1 MEKKQISKNI
11 SNLNNVGKNTEN
23 KKENPGEYNCTNII
37 KLEDTEIKLNKE
49 KHTKRR
55 NMSSNIFKEKGA
67 ISIDKNRFSIENQ
80 TRKNFNLFKEPV
92 SCKNATKIE
101 INSHDK
107 LYNFE
112 QNKKEDNKNNTIQ
125 NKINDEKINIKTIT
139 NNANNSNN
147 KKTTIKINCNTS
159 GNINTEND
167 IQKFIIDDSNNKIKN
182 EISSPPNKTEE
193 SNKEKEKEEKEKL
206 LIHKCIKNKKPS
218 LLSNK
223 SVQSDDLD
231 NDGISNINGNSNT
244 LNTTNEANYSLYST
258 NSNCNVNKFV
268 LNDCILDIN
277 DRVIKEL
284 ASELEQSTNKKEIMG
299 SNKKKIE
306 ENFKV
311 ICNKI
316 APLNLNKAN
325 DKKSYTQKNLS
336 SIKIINENDV
346 YQNENST
353 LIGDNCKIN
362 TISTEKTEEIKT
374 GNSNNICNIN
384 INQNDYNSLS
394 KKMDSFDKK
403 LLDLESLLKEKIIE
417 ILLQIENLQNT
428 CGYSLNNQRKSF
440 NQKLNNINNAINFP
454 DNLNI
459 NNINSQSDFLYNNFR
474 RNNSRDDYFIHSHSV
489 KRLAPIIEIDPIN
502 LQFSPSPIKTQN
514 IILSNKKSKGQNKSK
529 GLKTS
534 FTNNFKDI
542 RLFRKNE
549 NKENSRTVSNLD
561 NWDIT
566 KFKIITKSGIGVNK
580 WINLNKL
587 IKYEQSKTANFSS
600 NNIGLLSLG
609 NYENNK

>member
-1 MEKKQISKNI
+1 
-11 SNLNNVGKNTEN
+11 
-23 KKENPGEYNCTNII
+23 
-37 KLEDTEIKLNKE
+37 
-49 KHTKRR
+49 
-55 NMSSNIFKEKGA
+55 
-67 ISIDKNRFSIENQ
+67 
-80 TRKNFNLFKEPV
+80 
-92 SCKNATKIE
+92 
-101 INSHDK
+101 
-107 LYNFE
+107 
-112 QNKKEDNKNNTIQ
+112 
-125 NKINDEKINIKTIT
+125 
-139 NNANNSNN
+139 
-147 KKTTIKINCNTS
+147 
-159 GNINTEND
+159 
-167 IQKFIIDDSNNKIKN
+167 
-182 EISSPPNKTEE
+182 
-193 SNKEKEKEEKEKL
+193 
-206 LIHKCIKNKKPS
+206 
-218 LLSNK
+218 
-223 SVQSDDLD
+223 
-231 NDGISNINGNSNT
+231 
-244 LNTTNEANYSLYST
+244 
-258 NSNCNVNKFV
+258 VNKFV

-316 APLNLNKAN
+316 APLNLNKTN

-403 LLDLESLLKEKIIE
+403 LMDLESLLKEKIIE
-417 ILLQIENLQNT
+417 ILLQMENLQNT
-428 CGYSLNNQRKSF
+428 CSYSLNNQRKSF

-454 DNLNI
+454 DNLNV

-514 IILSNKKSKGQNKSK
+514 IIMSNKKSKGQNKNK

>member
-1 MEKKQISKNI
+1 MEKKQILKNI

-23 KKENPGEYNCTNII
+23 KKENPSEYNCTNII

-112 QNKKEDNKNNTIQ
+112 QNKKEDNKNNTIP

-139 NNANNSNN
+139 SNANNSNS

-167 IQKFIIDDSNNKIKN
+167 TQKFIIDDSNNKIKN

-268 LNDCILDIN
+268 LNDAILDIN

-403 LLDLESLLKEKIIE
+403 LLDLESLLKEKIVE
-417 ILLQIENLQNT
+417 VLYQVDNLQNILY
-428 CGYSLNNQRKSF
+428 YSLNQKSQVKKKSS
-440 NQKLNNINNAINFP
+440 NNLNNINHSMNTNPNSNSNI
-454 DNLNI
+454 NLNEH
-459 NNINSQSDFLYNNFR
+459 NDFATNVKSY
-474 RNNSRDDYFIHSHSV
+474 SSHDDYFIHSHSV
-489 KRLAPIIEIDPIN
+489 KKFAPIIEIDPIK
-502 LQFSPSPIKTQN
+502 LQFSPSPSRS
-514 IILSNKKSKGQNKSK
+514 LLGSKKVKEQNKSK
-529 GLKTS
+529 GFKYE
-534 FTNNFKDI
+534 FTNHFKDI
-542 RLFRKNE
+542 KLIRKND
-549 NKENSRTVSNLD
+549 NKENINSNNNNIID
-561 NWDIT
+561 NFNLT
-566 KFKIITKSGIGVNK
+566 QFRLLSKNGIGVNK
-580 WINLNKL
+580 WININKL
-587 IKYEQSKTANFSS
+587 LNFEQTK
-600 NNIGLLSLG
+600 NNISSSTNGELLAKFD
-609 NYENNK
+609 NN